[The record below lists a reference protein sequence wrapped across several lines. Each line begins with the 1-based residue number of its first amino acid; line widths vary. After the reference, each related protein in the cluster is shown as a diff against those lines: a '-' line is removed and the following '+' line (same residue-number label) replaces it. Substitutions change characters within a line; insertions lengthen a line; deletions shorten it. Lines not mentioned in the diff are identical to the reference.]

1 MQKNWY
7 YIIGAAFFFILGA
20 VLSNTYRPYIYKNHI
35 YDFHLADVIGNLVAV
50 PSLVLLLLG
59 LNRYTLPKAVLYSV
73 FVWTIYEI
81 LPIGV
86 FDYYDLL
93 ATLIS
98 ALITYCVLRYIST
111 WRPFKQ
117 NKIKK

>member
-1 MQKNWY
+1 MQKNVY
-7 YIIGAAFFFILGA
+7 YIMGGASFFILG
-20 VLSNTYRPYIYKNHI
+20 VILSNIYRPYIYENHI

-59 LNRYTLPKAVLYSV
+59 LNRYTLLKAVLYSV
-73 FVWTIYEI
+73 CVWIIYEI
-81 LPIGV
+81 LPMGV

-98 ALITYCVLRYIST
+98 GLITYCALRYIT
-111 WRPFKQ
+111 IWRS
-117 NKIKK
+117 